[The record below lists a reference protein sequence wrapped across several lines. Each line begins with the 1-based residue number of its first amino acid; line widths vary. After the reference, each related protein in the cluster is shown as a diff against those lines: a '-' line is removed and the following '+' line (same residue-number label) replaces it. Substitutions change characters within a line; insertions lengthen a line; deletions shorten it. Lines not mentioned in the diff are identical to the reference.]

1 MQKWGLCMGLDM
13 DFYACKRIEPAVDD
27 IYYKAICELQAYSI
41 EPYEIEEVLKD
52 KKPTFEMNRLLDEYG
67 IKDSLNSFMKTK
79 DLVAFLK
86 KNPGVFAREV
96 MTLRGYSTIHYWIVR
111 NVLGN
116 VDNWQEVNVYV
127 GLTKDQL
134 LALMNDC
141 KKVLVDNSLAEELL
155 PIYPKYNFYSGY
167 GASYLE
173 ALKDSMDAIENV
185 VLWVNWDEE
194 VVYYSPY

>member
-1 MQKWGLCMGLDM
+1 MALDM

-27 IYYKAICELQAYSI
+27 IYYKAICELKAYSI
-41 EPYEIEEVLKD
+41 EPYEVEEVLKD

-86 KNPGVFAREV
+86 KNPGVYAREI
-96 MTLRGYSTIHYWIVR
+96 MTLRGYSTIHYWIIR

-116 VDNWQEVNVYV
+116 IDNWQEVNVYAE
-127 GLTKDQL
+127 LTKDQL
-134 LALMNDC
+134 LALMSDC
-141 KKVLVDNSLAEELL
+141 KKVLVDNSLAKELL
-155 PIYPKYNFYSGY
+155 PIYPKYNFDLGY

>member
-1 MQKWGLCMGLDM
+1 MSLDM
-13 DFYACKRIEPAVDD
+13 DFYACKKVEPTVDD

-67 IKDSLNSFMKTK
+67 IKDSLNSFIKIK

-96 MTLRGYSTIHYWIVR
+96 MTLRGYSTIHYWIIR
-111 NVLGN
+111 NVLDGI
-116 VDNWQEVNVYV
+116 DNWQEVNIYV
-127 GLTKDQL
+127 RLTKDQL
-134 LALMNDC
+134 LALMKDC
-141 KKVLVDNSLAEELL
+141 KKFLVDNSLVEELL

-173 ALKDSMDAIENV
+173 DLKDSMDAIENV
-185 VLWVNWDEE
+185 VLRVNWDEE
-194 VVYYSPY
+194 IVYYSPY

>member
-1 MQKWGLCMGLDM
+1 MGLDM

-96 MTLRGYSTIHYWIVR
+96 MTLRGYSTIHYWIIR

-173 ALKDSMDAIENV
+173 ALQDSMDAIENV

>member
-1 MQKWGLCMGLDM
+1 MGLDM
-13 DFYACKRIEPAVDD
+13 DFYACKRIEPDVDD

-86 KNPGVFAREV
+86 KNPGVFARGV
-96 MTLRGYSTIHYWIVR
+96 LTLRGFSTIHYWIIR
-111 NVLGN
+111 NVLDN

-127 GLTKDQL
+127 RLTKDQL

-141 KKVLVDNSLAEELL
+141 KKVLVDNSLAKELL

-173 ALKDSMDAIENV
+173 DLKDSMDAIENV

>member
-127 GLTKDQL
+127 ELTKAQL

-167 GASYLE
+167 GVSYLE

>member
-127 GLTKDQL
+127 ELTKAQL

>member
-1 MQKWGLCMGLDM
+1 MSLDM

-86 KNPGVFAREV
+86 KNPGIFAREV
-96 MTLRGYSTIHYWIVR
+96 MTLRGYSTIHYWIIR
-111 NVLGN
+111 NVLDGI
-116 VDNWQEVNVYV
+116 DNWQEVNIYV
-127 GLTKDQL
+127 RLTKDQL

-141 KKVLVDNSLAEELL
+141 KKVLVDNSLAKELL
-155 PIYPKYNFYSGY
+155 PIYPKYNFDSGY
-167 GASYLE
+167 GAAYLE

-185 VLWVNWDEE
+185 VLWVNWDKE
-194 VVYYSPY
+194 VVYCSPY

>member
-1 MQKWGLCMGLDM
+1 MSLDI
-13 DFYACKRIEPAVDD
+13 DFYACKKVEPTVDD

-86 KNPGVFAREV
+86 NHPGVFAREV
-96 MTLRGYSTIHYWIVR
+96 MTLRGYSTIHYWIIR
-111 NVLGN
+111 NVLDGI
-116 VDNWQEVNVYV
+116 DNWQEVNIYV
-127 GLTKDQL
+127 RLTKDQL
-134 LALMNDC
+134 LALMTDC
-141 KKVLVDNSLAEELL
+141 KKVLVDNSLAKELL

-173 ALKDSMDAIENV
+173 ELKDSMDAIENV